1 MDHQPDIQN
10 MTEMP
15 WTSVGKPGL
24 YRKDLRADLD
34 TGKFLGLLRFDADAT
49 SGIHRHL
56 DTAVSY
62 ILGGS
67 VTDCMATFRQGD
79 VGVNPPGDTHD
90 ALSYDGAVMVS
101 RLEGAT
107 IYTRE
112 EDSTSTLQ
120 AIHPGAYTA
129 ELVGEAERSTD
140 CLPISLQ
147 RQPLTQSGCPGL
159 QLRLLYDYRRT
170 GRAVSVPSRTSLSS
184 KEIPVPRRTVSDSTS
199 MKAVSVPSRT
209 SLSSKEIPVPRRT
222 VSDSTSMK
230 DYRMVSLH
238 FLAGSHIPTFHT
250 TAQLDL
256 FIIAGDLLTD
266 QGPAYGNHFVTARP
280 NSIVSLSSRYG
291 CHLLAWSEGPIQYAE
306 PNARH
311 LDPFGFC

>member
-199 MKAVSVPSRT
+199 MK
-209 SLSSKEIPVPRRT
+209 
-222 VSDSTSMK
+222 